1 MTAVII
7 CGSLV
12 GDAHS
17 LAKLP
22 PSKLPRCPPRSIPTT
37 AQHNTFRPQLP
48 PISQTMAAKD
58 HDDATVANNENKSI
72 LLRNTRRRSV
82 LLQSLWWLPA
92 ATCSLALC
100 TGGVAFLPVAAAV
113 AADVTTTTSS
123 GSSTANDV
131 VVVMPSVPM
140 KLFVDPQGLFV
151 LSLPQRFFVL
161 RRTAKGDLPDETTG
175 KGRRGS
181 SILNAGDLAKAEV
194 LAVER
199 CVNCFLHDDTCVFI
213 TLLFCVLEFRE
224 RNDPH
229 TRPSRTHCP
238 WIVIVTTPV
247 VVHDYGLV
255 CPRIYLFLDATRR

>member
-22 PSKLPRCPPRSIPTT
+22 PSKLPRPPRGLPTT
-37 AQHNTFRPQLP
+37 AQHTCRPQLP
-48 PISQTMAAKD
+48 PISRTMAAKD
-58 HDDATVANNENKSI
+58 HDDATVANIDNKSI

-100 TGGVAFLPVAAAV
+100 GGGVAFLPVAAVAA
-113 AADVTTTTSS
+113 AADVTTTTPS
-123 GSSTANDV
+123 GSSTANDDV
-131 VVVMPSVPM
+131 VVVPSVPM

-199 CVNCFLHDDTCVFI
+199 CVHCFLHDDTWVFI

-224 RNDPH
+224 RKDTH
-229 TRPSRTHCP
+229 THPSRTHCP
-238 WIVIVTTPV
+238 WMS
-247 VVHDYGLV
+247 LS
-255 CPRIYLFLDATRR
+255 RRL